1 MYYYFYFTQNNNEVI
16 EKSNAMKGA
25 WIMIILKMIYSQ
37 DIDLAEDLQALKALL
52 KQKNINIGLV
62 ESFEDNNYIMKV
74 ICDSEFYN
82 KKTIDIL
89 NTYIS
94 NVLYKL
100 VIKQYRCNELYQL
113 LSENFFFLK
122 QEEILE
128 VEEQIMKTLNLEDE
142 IKDDISIFC
151 SNRINDIM
159 KKIKEC
165 IEDNPEININGFLVF
180 RTKEIREELEE
191 VIDKIVDR
199 YMVEKEYNEFIKLL
213 KYFVDI
219 QESKINL
226 VNLYV
231 KPQGGYT
238 LKDEE
243 GKDLLNMFLSELTE
257 CKIGVDV
264 NLEDV
269 IISGL
274 ITSVPKRIII
284 YDKEVCSNKEFLDT
298 IIKVFGER
306 VTMC

>member
-1 MYYYFYFTQNNNEVI
+1 MYYYYYFTQNNKEVI

-74 ICDSEFYN
+74 ICDSECYN

-89 NTYIS
+89 NLYVS
-94 NVLYKL
+94 NAIYKL

-165 IEDNPEININGFLVF
+165 IEDNPEINISGFLVF

-231 KPQGGYT
+231 KPKGGYT

-243 GKDLLNMFLSELTE
+243 GNDLLNMFLSELTE
-257 CKIGVDV
+257 CKIGVDA

-274 ITSVPKRIII
+274 ITSVPKKIII
-284 YDKEVCSNKEFLDT
+284 YDKDICSNKEFLDT